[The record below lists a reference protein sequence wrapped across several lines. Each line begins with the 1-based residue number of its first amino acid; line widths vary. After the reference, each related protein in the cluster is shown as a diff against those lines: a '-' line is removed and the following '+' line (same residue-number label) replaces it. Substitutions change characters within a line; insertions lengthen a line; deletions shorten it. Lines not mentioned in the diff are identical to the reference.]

1 MWIHPCE
8 WSRIFLLSSFASQF
22 VLPASEIT
30 FTIHLALS
38 ARSATPLAEAVPG
51 NEGDY
56 PCNICEPVI
65 RNQSKGLASGAG
77 MVGA

>member
-1 MWIHPCE
+1 VEQNISSLVYSSPNLFGFLSPVCE
-8 WSRIFLLSSFASQF
+8 I
-22 VLPASEIT
+22 V
-30 FTIHLALS
+30 HLALS

-56 PCNICEPVI
+56 PCTIDGPVI
-65 RNQSKGLASGAG
+65 RNQSKGLVSGAG